1 MQVFYKMEP
10 RTLKAALKFYCN
22 EKLVDAHDAL
32 ADTRATAKVL
42 WGQIQKYDGVD
53 YEDRDDQIHAAPI
66 KNDMESIHQF
76 IHDASHV
83 DFMGRFKRNGDGLII
98 FNFGSNRGE
107 EAYKH
112 PSTLRWIM
120 NKDFPL
126 QVKNIAKDILD
137 GKIR

>member
-1 MQVFYKMEP
+1 
-10 RTLKAALKFYCN
+10 
-22 EKLVDAHDAL
+22 
-32 ADTRATAKVL
+32 
-42 WGQIQKYDGVD
+42 
-53 YEDRDDQIHAAPI
+53 
-66 KNDMESIHQF
+66 
-76 IHDASHV
+76 
-83 DFMGRFKRNGDGLII
+83 MGRFKRNGDGLII

>member
-1 MQVFYKMEP
+1 M
-10 RTLKAALKFYCN
+10 
-22 EKLVDAHDAL
+22 
-32 ADTRATAKVL
+32 
-42 WGQIQKYDGVD
+42 D

-83 DFMGRFKRNGDGLII
+83 DFMGRFKRNGDGVII